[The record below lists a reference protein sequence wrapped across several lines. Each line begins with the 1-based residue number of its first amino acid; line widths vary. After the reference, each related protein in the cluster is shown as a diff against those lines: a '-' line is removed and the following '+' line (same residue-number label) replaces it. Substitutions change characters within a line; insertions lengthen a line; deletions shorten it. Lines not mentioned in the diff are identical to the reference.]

1 VNWHDAH
8 SRIEQGS
15 HHGRRPAPARP
26 GSAPG
31 PPAPESAPVIACSC
45 AQEER
50 RRGRTHS
57 ARAGFSGS
65 TPSSHYIITSLTN
78 GRAIACARFLPL
90 RCHLLRPDGCFLL
103 HPEPCQC
110 NVTGHGVPEDPAPDS
125 TSSTPCR
132 ARRRPT
138 ARRPCGRGADPR
150 DYSRSRPWPLH
161 ARMARPPNRRPPS
174 AGQNTALAR
183 PELSSMRTRCTAPPT
198 SMQRKEGRR

>member
-1 VNWHDAH
+1 MM
-8 SRIEQGS
+8 RIRASNRALTTGGDQRQPGQGQRQD
-15 HHGRRPAPARP
+15 HLHQKARRSSPAPARRRNA
-26 GSAPG
+26 G
-31 PPAPESAPVIACSC
+31 ED
-45 AQEER
+45 ER
-50 RRGRTHS
+50 TARVRAFRG
-57 ARAGFSGS
+57 ARLAV
-65 TPSSHYIITSLTN
+65 TTSSHRSPTAAPL
-78 GRAIACARFLPL
+78 CARFLPL

-103 HPEPCQC
+103 HPRAVSMQC
-110 NVTGHGVPEDPAPDS
+110 HGS
-125 TSSTPCR
+125 WGLTRTPR
-132 ARRRPT
+132 KFNSLQGRRRPT

>member
-1 VNWHDAH
+1 MM
-8 SRIEQGS
+8 RIRASNRALTTGGDQRQPGQGQRQD
-15 HHGRRPAPARP
+15 HLHQKARRSSPAPARRRNAGEDERTARVRAFRGARLAVTTSSHRSP
-26 GSAPG
+26 TAAPLRVR
-31 PPAPESAPVIACSC
+31 ASFLCAVTC
-45 AQEER
+45 AQT
-50 RRGRTHS
+50 GVFYCT
-57 ARAGFSGS
+57 
-65 TPSSHYIITSLTN
+65 
-78 GRAIACARFLPL
+78 
-90 RCHLLRPDGCFLL
+90 
-103 HPEPCQC
+103 PEPCQC